1 MTRIAGL
8 RRSVAALAVGLAG
21 GAFSASAALA
31 QTATRA
37 MVDAAIPR
45 IEAMAQEVVDKGMVP
60 GLAIG
65 IVFGDEVVYLGGFG
79 VREEG
84 KAATVDADTVF
95 QLASFSKPIAA
106 TVVAAL
112 VSDGA
117 VSWDSKIAD
126 LDPLFRLSDPYPSAE
141 VTVRDLFAH
150 RSGLPGVAGN
160 ELEAIGFDRTEILH
174 RLRLVPPASSF
185 RRAYSYS
192 NFGITEGAVAAAAG
206 AGFVWEEAADEK
218 LYEPLGM
225 TSTSSRHDDFLTRK
239 NRSSLHVMVDGA
251 WTPKVRREPDAQSP
265 AGGVS
270 SSVRD
275 LVKWLSLEVNNG
287 TYGGR
292 QVIGE
297 AAIGATHQPVIMRG
311 DNPVTGE
318 PGFYGL
324 GWNVD
329 YGPHGVVWSHAGAFS
344 VGARTQVS
352 ILPGEKLGIVVLS
365 NAFPTGVPEAVA
377 DAFFDLVLD
386 GKPSQDW
393 VATWNGIYDAL
404 FGPQAIAAM
413 SAAFATPPA
422 HPGPALPA
430 TAYAGT
436 YANDYVG
443 EAVVTEDG
451 GQLVLL
457 LGPDGEKRYP
467 LSHFDRDT
475 FVYAFSPEQPKLLSS
490 AVFAIG
496 PDGEAVELTLDDFA
510 GSGAA
515 VLRRTSK

>member
-1 MTRIAGL
+1 MAKDGLLRTAGVL
-8 RRSVAALAVGLAG
+8 ALGVVC
-21 GAFSASAALA
+21 GALTALGASA

-37 MVDAAIPR
+37 MVDAAVPKIA
-45 IEAMAQEVVDKGMVP
+45 AMAQDVVDQGLVP

-65 IVFGDEVVYLGGFG
+65 IVFGDEVVYLAGFG

-84 KAATVDADTVF
+84 KAATVDPDTVF

-117 VSWDSKIAD
+117 VSWDSTIAD
-126 LDPLFRLSDPYPSAE
+126 LDPLFRLHDPYPSAE

-174 RLRLVPPASSF
+174 RLRLVAPASSF
-185 RRAYSYS
+185 RSTYSYS
-192 NFGITEGAVAAAAG
+192 NFGITEGGVAAAAG

-225 TSTSSRHDDFLTRK
+225 SSTSSRYDDFLTRK
-239 NRSSLHVMVDGA
+239 NRASLHVMVDGA
-251 WTPKVRREPDAQSP
+251 WAPKLTREPDAQSP

-287 TYGGR
+287 KYDGR
-292 QVIGE
+292 QVISE
-297 AAIGATHQPVIMRG
+297 AAIGATHQPLIMRG
-311 DNPVTGE
+311 DNPVTGQ

-352 ILPGEKLGIVVLS
+352 ILPGEKLGIVVLA
-365 NAFPTGVPEAVA
+365 NAFPTGVPEAIA
-377 DAFFDLVLD
+377 DAFFDIALD

-393 VATWNGIYDAL
+393 IATWNGIYDAL
-404 FGPQAIAAM
+404 FGPNAIAAM

-422 HPGPALPA
+422 NPRPALAPE
-430 TAYAGT
+430 AYAGT

-443 EAVVTEDG
+443 EAVVLEVG
-451 GQLVLL
+451 GRLVLS
-457 LGPDGEKRYP
+457 LGPDGAKRYP
-467 LSHFDRDT
+467 LTHFDRDT
-475 FVYAFSPEQPKLLSS
+475 FVYAFSPELPSLFSS

-496 PDGEAVELTLDDFA
+496 PDGKAAQLTLDDFA

-515 VLRRTSK
+515 ELPRIVE